1 MNEKRREL
9 TAKERK
15 YVVRLNAY
23 MIVMEDEHREDKK
36 LVPLLAERD
45 ELEKKVE
52 VLQQELRDAQKNYSK
67 SLNDVRLYLS
77 EYMPDDLKKGV

>member
-9 TAKERK
+9 TAKERA

>member
-9 TAKERK
+9 TAKERA

-36 LVPLLAERD
+36 LVPLLTERD
-45 ELEKKVE
+45 ELKKKVE
-52 VLQQELRDAQKNYSK
+52 VLLQEWRDTQKNYSK